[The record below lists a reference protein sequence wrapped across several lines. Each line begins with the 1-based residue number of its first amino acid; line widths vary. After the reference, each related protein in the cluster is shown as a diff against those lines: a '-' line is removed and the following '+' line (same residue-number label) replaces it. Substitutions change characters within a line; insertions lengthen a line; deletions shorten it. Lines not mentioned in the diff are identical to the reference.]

1 MPSRDSTAPS
11 IWPYVW
17 LGVLGHMIWGG
28 YPVVAK
34 RAIADV
40 PKFSLLFLAS
50 VAAMFMGL
58 WLVRRRDRMSWRA
71 MRRGMSREPMM
82 WGLAFFVVARS
93 VSNIMAISLTR
104 AVWVQLIYMLTP
116 FLVALLGIALFH
128 DPAPPYTFRALL
140 FSTLGAA
147 LMLVQDWSQVM
158 AAFTPRDIV
167 GLGVALFSALSLA
180 MYFQMVRRSQLREAT
195 RGLIMVQQGLAMA
208 ATFLAL
214 SWLTGEDWSQ
224 WTTAS
229 TGGFLAALAAIF
241 VVQVGGNFVQITA
254 LGGAN
259 PALITSMMA
268 LRLISALVLGGLILG
283 EHLTQP
289 SQWLGAMIVS
299 ITVTIYLWLQNR
311 TTLHAAHPTPNG

>member
-1 MPSRDSTAPS
+1 MSHSQKPARAVS

-17 LGVLGHMIWGG
+17 LGVLGHAIWGG
-28 YPVVAK
+28 YPVMAK

-50 VAAMFMGL
+50 TAATLMGL
-58 WLVRRRDRMSWRA
+58 WLVRHHDRMSWRA
-71 MRRGMSREPMM
+71 MWRGMRYEPMM

-93 VSNIMAISLTR
+93 VSNIMAISLTQ

-116 FLVALLGIALFH
+116 FLVALLGLLLFR
-128 DPAPPYTFRALL
+128 DPAPPYTFRALF
-140 FSTLGAA
+140 FSSVGAV
-147 LMLVQDWSQVM
+147 LMLVEDWSQVLT
-158 AAFTPRDIV
+158 AFTPRDLA
-167 GLGVALFSALSLA
+167 GLAVAFFSALALA

-195 RGLIMVQQGLAMA
+195 RGLIMVQQGVAMA

-214 SWLTGEDWSQ
+214 SLFNGEDWSR
-224 WTTAS
+224 WATAS
-229 TGGFLAALAAIF
+229 TGGLWAALAAIF
-241 VVQVGGNFVQITA
+241 VVQVGGNLVQITA
-254 LGGAN
+254 LGGVN

-289 SQWLGAMIVS
+289 TQWLGAVIVT
-299 ITVTIYLWLQNR
+299 ITVTIYLWLQNMR
-311 TTLHAAHPTPNG
+311 HGPREP